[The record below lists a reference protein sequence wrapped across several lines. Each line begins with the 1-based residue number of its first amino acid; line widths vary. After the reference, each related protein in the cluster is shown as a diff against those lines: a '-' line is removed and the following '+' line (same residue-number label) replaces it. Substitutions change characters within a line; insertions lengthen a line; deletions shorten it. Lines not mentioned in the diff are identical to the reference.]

1 MLVTDFLSY
10 DATTVF
16 RRLPLQPQRPSQRA
30 VPGLK
35 ARMTFLSIVCDKGT
49 ALNFGAETTDVSS
62 ALSSGTTENDA
73 HESQD
78 ELGSWIG
85 LESTLV

>member
-1 MLVTDFLSY
+1 MLVNDFLSY

-49 ALNFGAETTDVSS
+49 ALNLGAETADVIS
-62 ALSSGTTENDA
+62 ARSSGPTENVT
-73 HESQD
+73 H

-85 LESTLV
+85 LKSTLVREM